1 MRTPP
6 GGWDFRHCVDRSRKL
21 LVGVQCAQMS
31 ALRHVVCALSGGVD
45 SAVAALLLRR
55 RGEARVPHW
64 GQELGSSRS
73 EAWPLQTPRAS
84 SRRPPT
90 AADKILLRWMTNFTL
105 NSYQFFLT
113 SRRSPPPPWVLRF
126 GSDPNYSSK
135 SLLRCFSPYF
145 NLFPHS
151 PGNF

>member
-1 MRTPP
+1 M
-6 GGWDFRHCVDRSRKL
+6 
-21 LVGVQCAQMS
+21 QMS

-84 SRRPPT
+84 SQGPPAT
-90 AADKILLRWMTNFTL
+90 ADKNHSCVLLCWMTNFAL

-113 SRRSPPPPWVLRF
+113 SRRSPWVLRF
-126 GSDPNYSSK
+126 GSHSSYPSK
-135 SLLRCFSPYF
+135 SLLLCGPLPYF

-151 PGNF
+151 PGSF

>member
-1 MRTPP
+1 M
-6 GGWDFRHCVDRSRKL
+6 
-21 LVGVQCAQMS
+21 QMS

-84 SRRPPT
+84 SQDRQLLLT
-90 AADKILLRWMTNFTL
+90 KIT
-105 NSYQFFLT
+105 
-113 SRRSPPPPWVLRF
+113 PV
-126 GSDPNYSSK
+126 
-135 SLLRCFSPYF
+135 FSF
-145 NLFPHS
+145 V
-151 PGNF
+151 G

>member
-1 MRTPP
+1 M
-6 GGWDFRHCVDRSRKL
+6 
-21 LVGVQCAQMS
+21 QMS

-84 SRRPPT
+84 SQGPLAT
-90 AADKILLRWMTNFTL
+90 ADKNNSCVLLCWMTNFAL
-105 NSYQFFLT
+105 NSYQFFLN
-113 SRRSPPPPWVLRF
+113 SRRSPMGP
-126 GSDPNYSSK
+126 
-135 SLLRCFSPYF
+135 
-145 NLFPHS
+145 
-151 PGNF
+151 